1 MANENVRI
9 GIIGAGYIARQRH
22 LPGFQAIEGAS
33 VIGVCNRSRQSSEA
47 AAAEFEIPRV
57 YDDWMEMVRDE
68 DLNAICIGTW
78 PYMHKTMVLAALENG
93 KHVLTEAR
101 MAMNAQEAHEM
112 LDASRRHPD
121 LVTQIVPSPVT
132 LKVDRA
138 IQDLVADGY
147 LGDVLAIDLQSFQ
160 SNFVDSDSPLH
171 WRQDVEVSGFNTLNS
186 GIWYEALMRWVGP
199 ASKVT
204 AMAKVNVNQRRDGN
218 GLLRSV
224 SVPDHLDILCEMAC
238 GAHARLSFSA
248 VTGLSPG
255 TEVWLYGSDG
265 TLRLEGGSLA
275 LYGGRRGEEQ
285 LSEISI
291 PQEKL
296 GDWRVERDFIDAI
309 RGENKVTLTPFEEGV
324 RYMEFTEAVVRSYM
338 TGQAISLPLV

>member
-1 MANENVRI
+1 MAYENVRI
-9 GIIGAGYIARQRH
+9 GIIGAGYIAHQRH

-33 VIGVCNRSRQSSEA
+33 VIGVCNRSHQSSEA

-121 LVTQIVPSPVT
+121 LVTQIVPSPIT
-132 LKVDRA
+132 LKVDRV

-147 LGDVLAIDLQSFQ
+147 LGDLLAIDVRSFQ

-171 WRQDVEVSGFNTLNS
+171 WRQDIEVSGFNTLNS

-199 ASKVT
+199 ASKVM
-204 AMAKVNVNQRRDGN
+204 AMAKVIVNQRRDGN

-255 TEVWLYGSDG
+255 TEAWLYGSDG
-265 TLRLEGGSLA
+265 TLRLQGGSLA
-275 LYGGRRGEEQ
+275 LYGGRRGEHQ
-285 LSEISI
+285 LSEI
-291 PQEKL
+291 PMPPEKL
-296 GDWRVERDFIDAI
+296 DDWRVESDFIGAI
-309 RGENKVTLTPFEEGV
+309 RGENQVTLTPFEDGV
-324 RYMEFTEAVVRSYM
+324 RYMEFTEAVARSYM
-338 TGQAISLPLV
+338 TGQAVSLPLV